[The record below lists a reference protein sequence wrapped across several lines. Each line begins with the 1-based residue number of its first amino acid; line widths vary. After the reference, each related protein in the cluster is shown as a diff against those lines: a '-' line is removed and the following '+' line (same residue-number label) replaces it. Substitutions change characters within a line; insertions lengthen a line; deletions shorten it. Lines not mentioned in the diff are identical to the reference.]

1 MKRLLYIDTPFMD
14 GFGGDKN
21 RSRFLYRSL
30 CQKYDTDVLL
40 ITDSNQDC
48 SDQYKIRPSE
58 GSPFEPESVY
68 SFSFDATNSYKKL
81 LRNGKYDIV
90 FIRFCSPANL
100 ADIASQVLP
109 GVKIVVDVDMLL
121 SRISALSWQMNR
133 SIKNRFYFLEN
144 LKLRWFERGF
154 FNKNYL
160 FLFSNPV
167 ERDMVTKKIFDSSA
181 VFDVIPNIMDKP
193 TIADVG
199 QGRHILFY
207 GALSSAANEDAY
219 RYLAEDIY
227 KLIEPHLKKHNVR
240 IRIVGK
246 DMNPTYEQLKADYK
260 MDMVDLVGKVD
271 DISAEIKSSMFVAL
285 PLRVASGTRTRI
297 LEAAA
302 VERCV
307 VTTTIGAE
315 GLDFSKD
322 EIAIADSPRDFAQ
335 RVAELLDD
343 PKRTQEMSKTF
354 YKKSYEL
361 YAADVVAG
369 ELVER
374 IEAYCPR
381 TLNVAIIT
389 NRFYP
394 EVGGA
399 ETNIFFQATELA
411 KKCNVTVMCPKRID
425 APCRERINKFALW
438 RLKDIFNLSNK
449 YPNIKTKTFTP
460 SVFFKILSK
469 NYDVVMC
476 FPALSY
482 NNMAAFI
489 AAKLAGAAVILC
501 CFDWLDYSAIMLR
514 DGRIDPDM
522 IKDCK
527 PRFYQK
533 FFLKR
538 FDHIF
543 AIADKEIEF
552 FRRYNKNVGYSPVP
566 ILMEEYSRDVANPR
580 GAYGIGDGEFVFL
593 SLGRV
598 SKIKGQD
605 IALDAFVRAADKMPD
620 AKLVYVGRYDYD
632 QEMYENMKRVIADKG
647 LGSRVLFAGMVQRD
661 EVLGWLRN
669 SDIHVI
675 PVRFMNSGA
684 VVVESWISHTPVL
697 QSDVVDPNLVQ
708 DGKTGY
714 LFKSQSVDDLADKML
729 IAYKNRQN
737 LRQMGTA
744 GEELVK
750 QKYTYEYLINLYLE
764 TFEKIRGEKI

>member
-1 MKRLLYIDTPFMD
+1 MKRLLYIDTPFMS

-21 RSRFLYRSL
+21 RSRFLHRSL
-30 CQKYDTDVLL
+30 CEKYDTDVLL
-40 ITDSNQDC
+40 ITCSPQDYPDYKTVCPSDS
-48 SDQYKIRPSE
+48 
-58 GSPFEPESVY
+58 GPFEPDSVY
-68 SFSFDATNSYKKL
+68 NFSLDATNSYKTL
-81 LRNGKYDIV
+81 LRNGRYDIV
-90 FIRFCSPANL
+90 FIRFCSPAKL

-121 SRISALSWQMNR
+121 SRISALSWQMNK

-144 LKLRWFERGF
+144 LKLRWFERNF
-154 FNKNYL
+154 FSRNYL

-167 ERDMVTKKIFDSSA
+167 ERDMVIRHTCESAA
-181 VFDVIPNIMDKP
+181 VFDVIPNIMDAP
-193 TIADVG
+193 TAAG
-199 QGRHILFY
+199 AERGGYILFY
-207 GALSSAANEDAY
+207 GALSSAANEDAF
-219 RYLAEDIY
+219 RYLAWEIY
-227 KLIEPHLKKHNVR
+227 NLVEPQLKKHNVK
-240 IRIVGK
+240 IRVVGK
-246 DMNPTYEQLKADYK
+246 DMNRMYEELKSDYK
-260 MDMVDLVGKVD
+260 MDMVELVGKVD
-271 DISAEIKSSMFVAL
+271 DISAEIKSSLFVAL

-322 EIAIADSPRDFAQ
+322 EIVIADSPEAFAE
-335 RVAELLDD
+335 RMTELLDN
-343 PKRTQEMSKTF
+343 PRRLENMAKAF
-354 YKKSYEL
+354 YKKSCAL
-361 YAADVVAG
+361 YSADVVAAS
-369 ELVER
+369 LVET
-374 IEAYCPR
+374 IEAYRPR
-381 TLNVAIIT
+381 MLNVAIVT

-399 ETNIFFQATELA
+399 ETNIYFQAAALA
-411 KKCNVTVMCPKRID
+411 KRCNVTVMCPKRID
-425 APCRERINKFALW
+425 APAAERLSGFTLR
-438 RLKDIFNLSNK
+438 RLKDFFNLSNT

-460 SVFFKILSK
+460 SVFSKILSK

-482 NNMAAFI
+482 NNMLAFF
-489 AAKLAGAAVILC
+489 AAKLSGAAVILC

-522 IKDCK
+522 IKNHK
-527 PRFYQK
+527 PRFYQE

-538 FDHIF
+538 FDFIF

-552 FRRYNKNVGYSPVP
+552 FKRYNKNVGYSPVP
-566 ILMEEYSRDVANPR
+566 ILMDEYRRDVANPR
-580 GAYGIGDGEFVFL
+580 AAYGIGEGEFVFL

-605 IALDAFVRAADKMPD
+605 IALEAFCKAADKMPD
-620 AKLVYVGRYDYD
+620 ARLAYVGRCDYD
-632 QEMYENMKRVIADKG
+632 LDMYEKMKRVIAEKG
-647 LGSRVLFAGMVQRD
+647 LDRRVLFTGMVQRD

-714 LFKSQSVDDLADKML
+714 LFKSESVEDLAEKML
-729 IAYKNRQN
+729 AAYANREN
-737 LRQMGTA
+737 LPQMGIA

-750 QKYTYEYLINLYLE
+750 RKYTYEYLTNLYLE
-764 TFEKIRGEKI
+764 TFEKVKAEK

>member
-1 MKRLLYIDTPFMD
+1 MKKLLYIDTPFMK

-30 CQKYDTDVLL
+30 CEKYETDVLL
-40 ITDSNQDC
+40 ITGSPDDYP
-48 SDQYKIRPSE
+48 DDHTIFPSQ
-58 GSPFEPESVY
+58 GGPFEPESVY
-68 SFSFDATNSYKKL
+68 SFSLDATNSYKNL
-81 LRNGKYDIV
+81 LRGGKYDIV
-90 FIRFCSPANL
+90 FIRFCSPAKL
-100 ADIASQVLP
+100 ADIATQVLP

-121 SRISALSWQMNR
+121 SRISALSWQMNM

-144 LKLRWFERGF
+144 LKLRWFERNF

-167 ERDMVTKKIFDSSA
+167 EMDMVINHNYGGPA
-181 VFDVIPNIMDKP
+181 VFDVIPNIMDAP
-193 TIADVG
+193 ADSQPP

-219 RYLAEDIY
+219 RYLAGDIY
-227 KLIEPHLKKHNVR
+227 KLIEPQLIKHNVR

-246 DMNPTYEQLKADYK
+246 DMNPAYEQLKATYN

-271 DISAEIKSSMFVAL
+271 DISAEIKGSLFVAL

-315 GLDFSKD
+315 GLDFSNQ
-322 EIAIADSPRDFAQ
+322 EIVIADSPQDFAQ
-335 RVAELLDD
+335 SMSKLLDD
-343 PKRTQEMSKTF
+343 PARLEKMSKAF

-361 YAADVVAG
+361 YSADVVAD
-369 ELVER
+369 ELVAK
-374 IEAYCPR
+374 IENYQPR
-381 TLNVAIIT
+381 TLKIAIVT

-399 ETNIFFQATELA
+399 ETNIYFQAAELA
-411 KKCNVTVMCPKRID
+411 KKCSVTVMCPKRIA
-425 APCRERINKFALW
+425 APAHERMSGFALC
-438 RLKDIFNLSNK
+438 RFKDFFNLSDN

-460 SVFFKILSK
+460 SVLVKILSG

-482 NNMAAFI
+482 NNMLAFV
-489 AAKLAGAAVILC
+489 AAKLAGASAVLC

-522 IKDCK
+522 IKNHK
-527 PRFYQK
+527 PRFYQE

-538 FDHIF
+538 FDFIF

-552 FRRYNKNVGYSPVP
+552 FKRYNKNVGYSPVP
-566 ILMEEYSRDVANPR
+566 VLMDEYCRDVANPR
-580 GAYGIGDGEFVFL
+580 ASYGVGDGEFVFL

-605 IALDAFVRAADKMPD
+605 IALDAFCKAAGQMPD
-620 AKLVYVGRYDYD
+620 AKLVYVGRCDYD
-632 QEMYENMKRVIADKG
+632 LDMYEKMKQVIADNG
-647 LGSRVLFAGMVQRD
+647 LDRRVLFTGMVQRD
-661 EVLGWLRN
+661 QVLGWLRH

-714 LFKSQSVDDLADKML
+714 LFKSQSVDDLAEKML
-729 IAYKNRQN
+729 TAYSNRQN
-737 LRQMGTA
+737 LAQMGIA

-750 QKYTYEYLINLYLE
+750 QKYTYQYLTNLYLE
-764 TFEKIRGEKI
+764 TFEKLRGEK